1 MISDP
6 KGMCLCVLRRW
17 EEDPGRLCTVCEF
30 RAANAQGA
38 EIAGAARKRL
48 EPHEIAWNRAKTQQA
63 AQKYPRADIAGRARS
78 DGYRTAPSR
87 MAAALISTATPV
99 S

>member
-1 MISDP
+1 
-6 KGMCLCVLRRW
+6 LLRRW

-48 EPHEIAWNRAKTQQA
+48 EPREIAWSRAKTQQA
-63 AQKYPRADIAGRARS
+63 AQKCPRADIAGRARS
-78 DGYRTAPSR
+78 AGYRTAPSR
-87 MAAALISTATPV
+87 MAAALLSTATPV

>member
-1 MISDP
+1 M
-6 KGMCLCVLRRW
+6 LRRW

-48 EPHEIAWNRAKTQQA
+48 EPREIAWNRAKTQQA

-78 DGYRTAPSR
+78 AGYRTVPSR
-87 MAAALISTATPV
+87 MAAALLSTATPV